1 MPRPLVARPCIS
13 SVPAGPGRAL
23 SWGAVAGAALQAVTM
38 PFELD
43 IGWVSRAGRAQD
55 NEDFAAVQMSDAPDE
70 GQAGV
75 LAAVADG
82 VSAGGW
88 GREAAQTTV
97 TCLARDFFCTPATW
111 EPSVALDRIVGA
123 QNAWLYGIN
132 RRRQPAYGLTTLTA
146 LVLRGQSFTLAH
158 VGDTRAYLLRQ
169 GQAEQLTED
178 HVMGGAD
185 FAHRLTRAIGLEDRV
200 TIDYRQGEVL
210 AGDVFVLLS
219 DGIHNSIKPR
229 QIVQWAQEGGAQA
242 LADHLADAAWRQG
255 SRDNLT
261 AVVVR
266 VLGVREASLE
276 DTTRRALSLPPLPL
290 LRPGSLVDGL
300 RVEALVA
307 DSGIYR
313 VYRVLDE
320 RSGQRLALKTLHTQ
334 RAHDRHEWAAL
345 AHEAW
350 VAGHLQTGP
359 AAQHLARLHAPP
371 VDLPSAFYL
380 LYEWVPGE
388 TLEQWRQRRYQPG
401 VAQVLAIGQQAL
413 RVLGCLHRQGV
424 IHRDVKPANL
434 HYGSDGV
441 LRLLDLGVALTGRE
455 PPEVRA
461 LHAGTASY
469 VNPEQ
474 WDDPPAPADAG
485 SDLFALGVTL
495 YQLLAGGRLPY
506 GEVIAYQRGRYWRD
520 PQPPSRHNPQVPIWL
535 DAIVLK
541 AIARTPQ
548 QRFETAEEMLLAL
561 ERGAARPLPPAGTS
575 PLAARDPA
583 FGWKAALALSLVL
596 NALLVYWLL
605 FLPR

>member
-1 MPRPLVARPCIS
+1 
-13 SVPAGPGRAL
+13 
-23 SWGAVAGAALQAVTM
+23 M

-43 IGWVSRAGRAQD
+43 IGWVSRSGRAQD
-55 NEDFAAVQMSDAPDE
+55 NEDFAAVQLQDE
-70 GQAGV
+70 SSGHASM

-111 EPSVALDRIVGA
+111 EPTVALDRIVGA

-169 GQAEQLTED
+169 GQIEQLTED
-178 HVMGGAD
+178 HVMGGVD
-185 FAHRLTRAIGLEDRV
+185 FAHRLARAIGLEDRV
-200 TIDYRQGEVL
+200 SIDYRQGEVVP
-210 AGDVFVLLS
+210 GDIFVLLS
-219 DGIHNSIKPR
+219 DGIHNDVKPR
-229 QIVQWAQEGGAQA
+229 EFAQWAGEGGAQS
-242 LADHLADAAWRQG
+242 LAERLADAAWRNG

-266 VLGVREASLE
+266 VLGVKEATLD
-276 DTTRRALSLPPLPL
+276 DTMRRAQSLPPLPL

-320 RSGQRLALKTLHTQ
+320 RSGQRHALKTLHTQ
-334 RAHDRHEWAAL
+334 RAHDRQEWAAL

-350 VAGHLQTGP
+350 VAGHLQTG
-359 AAQHLARLHAPP
+359 AAARHLVRLHAAP

-380 LYEWVPGE
+380 LYEWVEGE
-388 TLEQWRQRRYQPG
+388 TLSQWLERRHQPG
-401 VAQVLAIGQQAL
+401 VDQVLAIGQQAA
-413 RVLGCLHRQGV
+413 RVLGYLHRQGV

-434 HYGSDGV
+434 HCGVDGV

-455 PPEVRA
+455 PPELRA

-469 VNPEQ
+469 MNPEQ
-474 WDDPPAPADAG
+474 WDDPPVPASAG

-495 YQLLAGGRLPY
+495 YQLLTSGRLPY

-520 PQPPSRHNPQVPIWL
+520 PIPPSRHNPQVPIWL

-541 AIARTPQ
+541 AIARDPA

-561 ERGAARPLPPAGTS
+561 ERGAARPLLPQASS
-575 PLAARDPA
+575 PLLERDPA
-583 FGWKAALALSLVL
+583 FGWKTALAFSVVL
-596 NALLVYWLL
+596 NVALLYWLL

>member
-1 MPRPLVARPCIS
+1 MS
-13 SVPAGPGRAL
+13 
-23 SWGAVAGAALQAVTM
+23 
-38 PFELD
+38 FELD

-55 NEDFAAVQMSDAPDE
+55 NEDFAAVQMPE
-70 GQAGV
+70 QGPGGAGHAGL

-111 EPSVALDRIVGA
+111 EPTVALDRIVGA

-146 LVLRGQSFTLAH
+146 LVLHGQSFTLAH
-158 VGDTRAYLLRQ
+158 VGDTRAYLVRQ

-200 TIDYRQGEVL
+200 ALDYRQGEVL
-210 AGDVFVLLS
+210 AGDIFVLLS
-219 DGIHNSIKPR
+219 DGIHNGVKPR
-229 QIVQWAQEGGAQA
+229 QIAQWAGEGGGQADGEGIAQA
-242 LADHLADAAWRQG
+242 LAERLADAAWRQG

-266 VLGVREASLE
+266 VLGVRQAGLE
-276 DTTRRALSLPPLPL
+276 DTLRRALSLPPLPL

-359 AAQHLARLHAPP
+359 AGPHLARLHAPP
-371 VDLPSAFYL
+371 VDRPSAFYL

-388 TLEQWRQRRYQPG
+388 TLEQWLQRRHQPG
-401 VAQVLAIGQQAL
+401 VAQVLAIGQQAA
-413 RVLGCLHRQGV
+413 RVLGSLHRQGV
-424 IHRDVKPANL
+424 IHRDVKPGNL
-434 HYGSDGV
+434 HHGSDGV

-561 ERGAARPLPPAGTS
+561 ERGAARPLPPPGAS

>member
-1 MPRPLVARPCIS
+1 
-13 SVPAGPGRAL
+13 
-23 SWGAVAGAALQAVTM
+23 M

-43 IGWVSRAGRAQD
+43 IGWVSRSGRAQD
-55 NEDFAAVQMSDAPDE
+55 NEDFAAVQLQDE
-70 GQAGV
+70 SSGHASM
-75 LAAVADG
+75 LAAIADG

-111 EPSVALDRIVGA
+111 EPTVALDRIVGA

-146 LVLRGQSFTLAH
+146 LVLREQTFTLAH
-158 VGDTRAYLLRQ
+158 VGDTRAFLLRQ
-169 GQAEQLTED
+169 GQIEQLTED
-178 HVMGGAD
+178 HVMGGVD

-200 TIDYRQGEVL
+200 CIDYRQGEVL
-210 AGDVFVLLS
+210 PGDMFVLLS
-219 DGIHNSIKPR
+219 DGIHNDVKPR
-229 QIVQWAQEGGAQA
+229 ELALLAGEGSAQP
-242 LADHLADAAWRQG
+242 LAERLADAAWHNG

-261 AVVVR
+261 AVVIC
-266 VLGVREASLE
+266 VLGVKDATL
-276 DTTRRALSLPPLPL
+276 DDAMQRALSLPALPL

-320 RSGQRLALKTLHTQ
+320 QSSRRYALKTLHTQ

-359 AAQHLARLHAPP
+359 AAQHLVRLHASP
-371 VDLPSAFYL
+371 VDSASAFYL
-380 LYEWVPGE
+380 LYEWVEGE
-388 TLEQWRQRRYQPG
+388 TLSQWLERRHQPG
-401 VAQVLAIGQQAL
+401 VDQVLAVGQQAA
-413 RVLGCLHRQGV
+413 RVLGFLHRQRV

-434 HYGSDGV
+434 HYGVDGV

-455 PPEVRA
+455 PPELRA

-474 WDDPPAPADAG
+474 WDDPPVPASAG

-495 YQLLAGGRLPY
+495 YQLLTGGRLPY

-520 PQPPSRHNPQVPIWL
+520 PIPPSRHNPQVPIWL

-541 AIARTPQ
+541 AIARDPA

-561 ERGAARPLPPAGTS
+561 ERGAARPLSQQASS
-575 PLAARDPA
+575 PLFERDPA
-583 FGWKAALALSLVL
+583 FGWKAALAFSLVL
-596 NALLVYWLL
+596 NTALLYWLL